1 MIRAI
6 ADPAPKKQKI
16 IDDMAKRAIS
26 ELSPMAQLYGAQ
38 VSAKMEE
45 VNGRV
50 LDAPALIYGNK
61 KAVRANQGAWDAR
74 RERFFAAAAIEKWV
88 VIAFQ
93 VRFYLLLC
101 QESSESK
108 IPSYSNQNLVAHGP
122 APDR

>member
-74 RERFFAAAAIEKWV
+74 REQFFAAAAIEKWV

-108 IPSYSNQNLVAHGP
+108 IPS
-122 APDR
+122 